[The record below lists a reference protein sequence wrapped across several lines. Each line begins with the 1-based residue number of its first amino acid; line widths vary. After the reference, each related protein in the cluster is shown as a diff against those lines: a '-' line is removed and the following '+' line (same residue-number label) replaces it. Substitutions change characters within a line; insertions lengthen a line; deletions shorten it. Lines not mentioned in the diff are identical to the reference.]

1 MHTTHLPCRPIFL
14 FHVLDPFFSFHSTF
28 TFVIPVTSFQRT
40 YFSLSKKKAKNHLH
54 QHGQKV
60 LPSSFIFSIRS
71 RSISIINV
79 SLFPQKFNI
88 LFLFFFFFPTI
99 FQSFATLSPTSY
111 KEIFISQGNCGCFI
125 NYFSFL
131 LIPHIFF
138 FNLLVKLFNILFSP

>member
-40 YFSLSKKKAKNHLH
+40 CFSLSKKKAKNHLH

-88 LFLFFFFFPTI
+88 LFLFFFLQPSSNRSLPHHQPVTRKSLYRKVIAVASLITFLFF
-99 FQSFATLSPTSY
+99 
-111 KEIFISQGNCGCFI
+111 
-125 NYFSFL
+125 
-131 LIPHIFF
+131 
-138 FNLLVKLFNILFSP
+138 

>member
-88 LFLFFFFFPTI
+88 LFLFFFFFQPSSNRSLPYHQPVTRKSLYRKVI
-99 FQSFATLSPTSY
+99 AVASLIT
-111 KEIFISQGNCGCFI
+111 
-125 NYFSFL
+125 FL
-131 LIPHIFF
+131 FF
-138 FNLLVKLFNILFSP
+138 